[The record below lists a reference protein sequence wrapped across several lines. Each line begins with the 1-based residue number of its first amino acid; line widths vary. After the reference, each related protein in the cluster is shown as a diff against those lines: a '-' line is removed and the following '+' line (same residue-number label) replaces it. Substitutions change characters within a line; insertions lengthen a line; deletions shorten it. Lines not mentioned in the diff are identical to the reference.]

1 MSTTNSYH
9 PSPTELLTKG
19 VVKPAK
25 GWVSSIRVTNSNAAV
40 RFFQLFDSAVQPVAS
55 VVAVGTLTSDATI
68 PTAADT
74 VQIGST
80 IYTYKSTLTEVQATT
95 TLTSSA
101 VTPTDGD
108 TVTLGS
114 GDNARTYTFKTTLSI
129 PNVAN
134 EVLIGGSA
142 AAALDNIKSAVNQ
155 TDVTGTAYSANTK
168 AHPTITATTNTN
180 TTQIF
185 VARIPG
191 TTLGQN
197 TWVTSTTNTGP
208 TLSFTGTTLAGGVAP
223 VPNEVLLITSAAV
236 ALDNL
241 GFAINA
247 NGGTGDYGGAGIE
260 FSTGTL
266 AHPDVVATTNTN
278 TTQVVQAR
286 NPGVLGN
293 TIATLETSSHLSWG
307 ATTLASGAGS
317 NMVVRS
323 WPITPITGALPG
335 VLQIDRNMFD
345 DSIRFDNGIA
355 WALSTTDRLFTDS
368 ATSTEHSI
376 EVNWR

>member
-1 MSTTNSYH
+1 MSTTSVYH

-19 VVKPAK
+19 VIKPSK
-25 GWVSSIRVTNSNAAV
+25 GWISSLRVTNSNAAV
-40 RFFQLFDSAVQPVAS
+40 RFFHLYDKAYLPSAS

-68 PTAADT
+68 PTTADT

-80 IYTYKSTLTEVQATT
+80 IYTFRSTLTEVAATG
-95 TLTSSA
+95 TLTSTG
-101 VTPTDGD
+101 VTPTSGD
-108 TVTLGS
+108 TVTIG
-114 GDNARTYTFKTTLSI
+114 GVTYTFRTTLTI

-142 AAALDNIKSAVNQ
+142 AAALDNIKSAVNL
-155 TDVTGTAYSANTK
+155 TDVTGTAYSANTLI
-168 AHPTITATTNTN
+168 HPTVTATTNTN

-185 VARIPG
+185 AAKLPG
-191 TTLGQN
+191 TAGN
-197 TWVTSTTNTGP
+197 SIATTASAV
-208 TLSFTGTTLAGGVAP
+208 TLSFGAAALSGGVEP
-223 VPNEVLLITSAAV
+223 VPNEVFLVTSAAV

-247 NGGTGDYGGAGIE
+247 NGGTGNYGGAGIE
-260 FSTGTL
+260 FSTGTV

-286 NPGVLGN
+286 QPGSNGN

-307 ATTLASGAGS
+307 ATTLASGSGD
-317 NMVVRS
+317 NTLVRS

-335 VLQIDRNMFD
+335 VLQLDTRYFD
-345 DSIRFDNGIA
+345 DSMRFDNGIA
-355 WALSTTDRLFTDS
+355 WAISTTDRIFTDS

-376 EVNWR
+376 EINFR